1 MADNRPGDI
10 LGQNSGEDN
19 NKDTSSKTNKTNNTN
34 SSSSVNKSQDT
45 ELLRSIDKTLKS
57 ILYNSNMSQSAARSS
72 MPGGQ
77 RQANKWQPNREDR
90 TDSKSGKDSRNSRDY
105 RAEDFD
111 FSFDSVLDDFTEG
124 LESALV
130 KSIVGDDFKKKL
142 NSVMSNFA
150 QAAGVNVKDIPK
162 KLGEQLGKNILD
174 KTGLGQAGKNTFNK
188 TTSALKGKFM
198 SGVEGYA
205 NKKGINPEDAV
216 RTFTDMFK
224 GKANPAQDSQ
234 AEAAAAQAA
243 QAGEDSFIYPVDE
256 STSLFSDSVNIYTE
270 AVIQFAEA
278 VDRFNESKSSN
289 KGKDT
294 KQSDEDDGELAEE
307 GDEASKVNNPLDEL
321 KSKLKDRLQPD
332 VDDLK
337 GKGKDALGDAS
348 TLSEVGEGV
357 EGAGMAEEAGAGLE
371 TLLSSEEILGAS
383 LAGLGE
389 AAAMAVPYIAAAG
402 LALAA
407 LDKLFD
413 QFAPA
418 IEGAKKLM
426 EGMSNAANRYQKS
439 REQNLKESEK
449 RIEADV
455 KTMAEEPFKILKEA
469 AQNLYD
475 AWDNNI
481 RTINQTQGYSKDDLY
496 ALMGKY
502 AERLRED
509 NLTSVVSTADIM
521 NNLSRVLEAGLSNDV
536 AVEFA
541 YLATKLNAAVPTQ
554 DFFEYASTYSSLAAT
569 AIKNGQSQSEAI
581 SYANQQ
587 LEQFASDLLYTGR
600 ELTGGFS
607 TGLTNASKLFQD
619 AVKISQAAKT
629 DNTTEIAGVLTSVS
643 GIIGEL
649 APDLAGELVDKVVS
663 AAVGGN
669 SNELV
674 ALRSLSGKNAS
685 NTEFLKMLAENP
697 QQLFSDIFY
706 NLSRYQNMAP
716 DAYMEAAEGL
726 SETFGISMDAL
737 SRVDFNYLAAAVS
750 EMNTNSN
757 TLNDNIQLLA
767 SGQST
772 TTAEQLRMEQVNK
785 YMLDEGLAY
794 VMDNAAARSIQ
805 EHMWD
810 EQLAREIQENMYAV
824 ELQGSALEFLEG
836 IKQTVDNITNFISPI
851 GWLKKIGNLTAT
863 AVEGVAQSADLKQM
877 LELGKVGNE
886 SARDLYNLTTT
897 NQDLHLTSKLVDLMG
912 GVSAYGLTSAGL
924 KAFNTLISR
933 SSLRVLGD
941 VRSAGKSALSALL
954 QNKFTANASNNVNSQ
969 YKWAVVSKSQA
980 QAFQNSKQ
988 SAGYTPDAQLL
999 PSASNKAATTAN
1011 IQSKSK
1017 QNFQNYLDSMKTYI
1031 SDAQKAG
1038 KRYSYDDWKATSTKY
1053 GIKDVD
1059 SAMKS
1064 YGVSEN
1070 DLQSQFMSQE
1080 AAAGQEYEHEREQR
1094 EDEFWLQGTSYFLNT
1109 QESWLAWQTLVNDN
1123 QLEEITQLKT
1133 VNSNLVTIQEA
1144 LGDQLEDQQETLEK
1158 VYIKNLTDLLNGAS
1172 DGASVYNQL
1181 KDFIGKWEKYYITH
1195 TAYNSSTRD
1204 AYKTYTDT
1212 KHNQKSKEENA
1223 NDAILSLAQK
1233 LLDNTTDAQDP
1244 VLQSNLLLAKILLV
1258 VEAIMQQ
1265 NNDVDN
1271 LSIPDALSALSLGML
1286 DVTGTKKKK

>member
-19 NKDTSSKTNKTNNTN
+19 NKDTSSRTNKTNNIN
-34 SSSSVNKSQDT
+34 SSSSINKSQDT

-77 RQANKWQPNREDR
+77 RQANKWQPNRDR
-90 TDSKSGKDSRNSRDY
+90 TGSKSGKNSRNSRDN

-111 FSFDSVLDDFTEG
+111 FNFNFDSVLNDFTEG
-124 LESALV
+124 LENALM
-130 KSIVGDDFKKKL
+130 KSIVGDDFKKKI

-162 KLGEQLGKNILD
+162 KLGEQLGKNILA
-174 KTGLGQAGKNTFNK
+174 KTNVGQAGRSIFNK
-188 TTSALKGKFM
+188 AASAAKDKFM

-205 NKKGINPEDAV
+205 NKKGINPADAV
-216 RTFTDMFK
+216 STFTNILK
-224 GKANPAQDSQ
+224 GNPAQDSQ
-234 AEAAAAQAA
+234 AKAAAEQTN
-243 QAGEDSFIYPVDE
+243 EDSFIYPVDE

-289 KGKDT
+289 KGKDN
-294 KQSDEDDGELAEE
+294 KDDGELAEE

-371 TLLSSEEILGAS
+371 TLLSGEEVLGAG

-389 AAAMAVPYIAAAG
+389 AAAAAVPYIAAVG

-439 REQNLKESEK
+439 REQNLKEAEK

-509 NLTSVVSTADIM
+509 SLTSVVSTADIM
-521 NNLSRVLEAGLSNDV
+521 NNLSRVLAAGLSNDV

-607 TGLTNASKLFQD
+607 TGLTNASALFQD
-619 AVKISQAAKT
+619 AVKIAQAAKT

-685 NTEFLKMLAENP
+685 NTEFLKMLAEDP
-697 QQLFSDIFY
+697 KQLFSDIFY
-706 NLSRYQNMAP
+706 NLSKYQNMAP

-737 SRVDFNYLAAAVS
+737 SRVDFNYLAAAIS

-836 IKQTVDNITNFISPI
+836 IKQTVDNITNFINPI
-851 GWLKKIGNLTAT
+851 GWLKKTGNLVAT

-877 LELGKVGNE
+877 LELGKVGNG

-924 KAFNTLISR
+924 KAFNTLTNWSA
-933 SSLRVLGD
+933 LGALGD

-988 SAGYTPDAQLL
+988 SVGYTPDAQLL
-999 PSASNKAATTAN
+999 SSASNKAATTAN

-1038 KRYSYDDWKATSTKY
+1038 KEYSYDDWKATSTKY

-1204 AYKTYTDT
+1204 AYKTYTAT
-1212 KHNQKSKEENA
+1212 KHDQKSKEENA

>member
-1 MADNRPGDI
+1 MADNSPGDI
-10 LGQNSGEDN
+10 LGQNSGKDN

-34 SSSSVNKSQDT
+34 SSSSVNRSQDT

-77 RQANKWQPNREDR
+77 RQANKWQPNRDR
-90 TDSKSGKDSRNSRDY
+90 TGSKSGKDSRNSRDN

-111 FSFDSVLDDFTEG
+111 FNFNFDSVLNDFTEG
-124 LESALV
+124 LESALM
-130 KSIVGDDFKKKL
+130 KSIVGDDFKKKV

-162 KLGEQLGKNILD
+162 KLGEQLGKNILA
-174 KTGLGQAGKNTFNK
+174 KTNVGQAGKNIFNK
-188 TTSALKGKFM
+188 ATSALKGKFM

-224 GKANPAQDSQ
+224 GNPAQDSQ
-234 AEAAAAQAA
+234 AKAAAEQAA
-243 QAGEDSFIYPVDE
+243 QTGEDSFTYPVDE
-256 STSLFSDSVNIYTE
+256 NTSLFSDSVNIYTE

-294 KQSDEDDGELAEE
+294 KQKDEDDGELAEE

-332 VDDLK
+332 AKDLK
-337 GKGKDALGDAS
+337 DKGEGALGDAS
-348 TLSEVGEGV
+348 KLSEAGEGV
-357 EGAGMAEEAGAGLE
+357 KGAGMAEEAGAGLE
-371 TLLSSEEILGAS
+371 TLLSSEEVLGAG

-389 AAAMAVPYIAAAG
+389 AAAMAAPYIAAAG

-439 REQNLKESEK
+439 REQNLEKAKK

-455 KTMAEEPFKILKEA
+455 KTMAEEPFKILEEA

-509 NLTSVVSTADIM
+509 NLTSAISAADIT

-554 DFFEYASTYSSLAAT
+554 DFFDYASTYSSLAAT
-569 AIKNGQSQSEAI
+569 AIKNGQSESEAI

-607 TGLTNASKLFQD
+607 TGLTNASVLFQD
-619 AVKISQAAKT
+619 AVKIAQSAKT

-643 GIIGEL
+643 GVIGEL
-649 APDLAGELVDKVVS
+649 APDLASELVDKVVS

-685 NTEFLKMLAENP
+685 NTEFLKMLAEDP
-697 QQLFSDIFY
+697 KQLFSDIFY
-706 NLSRYQNMAP
+706 NLSKYQNMAP

-737 SRVDFNYLAAAVS
+737 SRVDFNYLAAAIS
-750 EMNTNSN
+750 QMNTNSN

-767 SGQST
+767 SGEST

-836 IKQTVDNITNFISPI
+836 IKQTVDNITNFIIPI
-851 GWLKKIGNLTAT
+851 GWLKKIGNLVAT

-877 LELGKVGNE
+877 LELGKVGNGN
-886 SARDLYNLTTT
+886 ARDLYNLTTT

-924 KAFNTLISR
+924 KAFNTLLSP
-933 SSLRVLGD
+933 
-941 VRSAGKSALSALL
+941 SAMIDKTNMFAGMHAMSALL

-999 PSASNKAATTAN
+999 SSASNKAATTAN

-1038 KRYSYDDWKATSTKY
+1038 KEYSYDDWKATSTKY

-1059 SAMKS
+1059 SAMES

-1109 QESWLAWQTLVNDN
+1109 QESWLAWQSVVKTNQEQEISQLQIANQNLGNIKEALDN
-1123 QLEEITQLKT
+1123 QLK
-1133 VNSNLVTIQEA
+1133 
-1144 LGDQLEDQQETLEK
+1144 DQQDTLEK
-1158 VYIKNLTDLLNGAS
+1158 VYIKNLTDLLNGAK

-1181 KDFIGKWEKYYITH
+1181 KHFIGNWEKYYITH
-1195 TAYNSSTRD
+1195 TAYNESTRK
-1204 AYKTYTDT
+1204 AYETYTAT
-1212 KHNQKSKEENA
+1212 KNNQKSQEENA

-1233 LLDNTTDAQDP
+1233 LLDNTTDPKDP

-1286 DVTGTKKKK
+1286 DVTGTKKKKKK

>member
-19 NKDTSSKTNKTNNTN
+19 NKDTSSKTNKTNNNN

-77 RQANKWQPNREDR
+77 RQANKWQPNRDR
-90 TDSKSGKDSRNSRDY
+90 DGSKSGKDSRTSRDN
-105 RAEDFD
+105 RTEDFD
-111 FSFDSVLDDFTEG
+111 FNFNFDSVLNDFTEG
-124 LESALV
+124 LESALI
-130 KSIVGDDFKKKL
+130 KSIVGDDFKKKI

-162 KLGEQLGKNILD
+162 KLGEQLGKNILA
-174 KTGLGQAGKNTFNK
+174 KTNVGQAGKSMFNK
-188 TTSALKGKFM
+188 AASAAKGKFM

-205 NKKGINPEDAV
+205 NKKGINPADAV
-216 RTFTDMFK
+216 STFTNILK
-224 GKANPAQDSQ
+224 GNPAQDSQ
-234 AEAAAAQAA
+234 AKAAAEQAA
-243 QAGEDSFIYPVDE
+243 QANEDNFTYPVDE
-256 STSLFSDSVNIYTE
+256 NTSLFSDSVNIYTE

-289 KGKDT
+289 KGKET
-294 KQSDEDDGELAEE
+294 KQNDKDDGKLAEE

-321 KSKLKDRLQPD
+321 KSRLKDRLEPD
-332 VDDLK
+332 AKDLK
-337 GKGKDALGDAS
+337 DKGKDALGDAS
-348 TLSEVGEGV
+348 KLSKAGEGV
-357 EGAGMAEEAGAGLE
+357 EGAGMAKEAGAGLE
-371 TLLSSEEILGAS
+371 TLLSSEEVLGAG

-439 REQNLKESEK
+439 REQNLKEAEK

-455 KTMAEEPFKILKEA
+455 KTMAEEPFNILKEA

-509 NLTSVVSTADIM
+509 NLTSAISTADITS
-521 NNLSRVLEAGLSNDV
+521 NLSRVLEAGLSNDV

-554 DFFEYASTYSSLAAT
+554 DFFDYASTYSSLAAT
-569 AIKNGQSQSEAI
+569 AIKNGQSQADAI

-607 TGLTNASKLFQD
+607 TGLTNASVLFQD
-619 AVKISQAAKT
+619 AVKIAQSAKT

-643 GIIGEL
+643 GVIGEL
-649 APDLAGELVDKVVS
+649 APDLASELVDKVVS

-685 NTEFLKMLAENP
+685 NTEFLKMLAEDP
-697 QQLFSDIFY
+697 KQLFSDIFY
-706 NLSRYQNMAP
+706 NLSKYQNMAP

-737 SRVDFNYLAAAVS
+737 SRVDFNYLATAIS
-750 EMNTNSN
+750 QMNTNSN
-757 TLNDNIQLLA
+757 TLVDNIKLLA
-767 SGQST
+767 SGEST

-851 GWLKKIGNLTAT
+851 GWLKKIGNLVAT
-863 AVEGVAQSADLKQM
+863 AVEDVAQSADLEQM
-877 LELGKVGNE
+877 LELGKVGNGN
-886 SARDLYNLTTT
+886 ARDLYNLTTT
-897 NQDLHLTSKLVDLMG
+897 NRDLHLTSKLVDLMG

-924 KAFNTLISR
+924 KAFNILLSPSA
-933 SSLRVLGD
+933 SSDYSPV
-941 VRSAGKSALSALL
+941 AGMHALSALL

-999 PSASNKAATTAN
+999 SSASNKAATTAN

-1038 KRYSYDDWKATSTKY
+1038 KKYSYDDWKATSTKY

-1059 SAMKS
+1059 SAMES

-1109 QESWLAWQTLVNDN
+1109 QESWLAWQNVVKTN
-1123 QLEEITQLKT
+1123 QEQEISQLQIANQNLANIKTALDTQLK
-1133 VNSNLVTIQEA
+1133 
-1144 LGDQLEDQQETLEK
+1144 DQKEKLEE

-1172 DGASVYNQL
+1172 KGKSVYNQL
-1181 KDFIGKWEKYYITH
+1181 KDFIKDWGDYYVRH
-1195 TAYNSSTRD
+1195 TAYNKSTD
-1204 AYKTYTDT
+1204 EAYKTYTAT
-1212 KHNQKSKEENA
+1212 KNNQKSKEENA
-1223 NDAILSLAQK
+1223 NDAVLSLAQK
-1233 LLDNTTDAQDP
+1233 LLDNTTEPKDP

-1286 DVTGTKKKK
+1286 DVTGTKKKKKK